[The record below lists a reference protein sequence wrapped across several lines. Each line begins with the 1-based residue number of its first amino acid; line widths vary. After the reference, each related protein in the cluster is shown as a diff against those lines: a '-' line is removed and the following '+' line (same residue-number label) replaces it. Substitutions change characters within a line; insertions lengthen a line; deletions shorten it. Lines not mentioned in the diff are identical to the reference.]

1 MSSTSDSQSSYEM
14 SDDTEQALIS
24 HLEEQVDDLQTQVK
38 LMRDTIIKL
47 NKKIKTFQSIVKSD
61 LIGKIFKCLYV
72 YKLLLKLKS
81 INNN

>member
-1 MSSTSDSQSSYEM
+1 M

-61 LIGKIFKCLYV
+61 LIGKTFKCV
-72 YKLLLKLKS
+72 
-81 INNN
+81 

>member
-1 MSSTSDSQSSYEM
+1 MSSTSDSQSNYEM
-14 SDDTEQALIS
+14 SDDTEPALIS

-61 LIGKIFKCLYV
+61 LIGKIFKCL
-72 YKLLLKLKS
+72 
-81 INNN
+81 

>member
-1 MSSTSDSQSSYEM
+1 M

-38 LMRDTIIKL
+38 LMRDTITKL

-61 LIGKIFKCLYV
+61 LIGKIFKCL
-72 YKLLLKLKS
+72 
-81 INNN
+81 

>member
-1 MSSTSDSQSSYEM
+1 M

-47 NKKIKTFQSIVKSD
+47 NKKIKTFQSIVRSD
-61 LIGKIFKCLYV
+61 LIGKIFKCL
-72 YKLLLKLKS
+72 
-81 INNN
+81 